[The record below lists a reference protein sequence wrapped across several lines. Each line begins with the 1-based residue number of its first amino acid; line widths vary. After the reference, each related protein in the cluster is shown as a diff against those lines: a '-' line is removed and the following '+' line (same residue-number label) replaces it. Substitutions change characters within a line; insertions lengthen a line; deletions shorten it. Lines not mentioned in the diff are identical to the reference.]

1 MAQQQHS
8 PIPTFGNWESEG
20 DVPYTVY
27 FENTRKSK
35 KGSKMNPKYLQEDS
49 EAEPKGHKRLD
60 APRPNHGHHTG
71 KDDTMLNRSTGS
83 PHHQHGVKLQNEK
96 IESEQ
101 KRQEA
106 LQTRHVRQL
115 NQDEGYLRN
124 TDSSLRNANAAR
136 KTPSE
141 SPQHLYGGLS
151 AGDTTKKA
159 SRQSME
165 SDHSNEHSPLH
176 PHFNVRT
183 GVKGIG
189 VSSPSWERKG
199 SSEGGHGVAP
209 FTPGRSRLRSITKGD
224 DTPDHG
230 LAVPKFGDWDETDPA
245 SAEEYTQVFE
255 KVREEKQSGAE
266 KVPSMPT
273 EPSYSNSEKRYGN
286 GNSKGCSCFS
296 WIRS

>member
-1 MAQQQHS
+1 
-8 PIPTFGNWESEG
+8 
-20 DVPYTVY
+20 
-27 FENTRKSK
+27 
-35 KGSKMNPKYLQEDS
+35 MNPKYLQEDS

-136 KTPSE
+136 KAPFE

-224 DTPDHG
+224 DTVMPF
-230 LAVPKFGDWDETDPA
+230 LI
-245 SAEEYTQVFE
+245 
-255 KVREEKQSGAE
+255 
-266 KVPSMPT
+266 PSPHT
-273 EPSYSNSEKRYGN
+273 FYQKLESKSTIKIYSYFKTICNSNGKTIRHAKR
-286 GNSKGCSCFS
+286 FS
-296 WIRS
+296 IMVS